1 MYLTTPMTVP
11 LLFGNGGGLKKLL
24 MPLPD
29 GPEMLTMCAVVRRG
43 RPKKTVK
50 TCVCVCMQSFIH
62 YCVKF
67 RNVACIGEN

>member
-50 TCVCVCMQSFIH
+50 RVCVCVCVYAVVYTLLREISECGLH
-62 YCVKF
+62 W
-67 RNVACIGEN
+67 